1 MTVNRIAD
9 GVVVSL
15 AYTLTVD
22 GQVIDEAT
30 NADPLEYLHGADM
43 IVPGLEAVL
52 EGKQSGDK
60 VHVTL
65 PPDQAY
71 GDYDEDEI
79 EEIDRDEMAEADML
93 EEGMMVEV
101 EDEEGETYYAV
112 VAEITDSTVLLD
124 FNPPLAGK
132 TLTYDVEVLGMREA
146 TQVELEHGHPHSF
159 DDEDEE

>member
-1 MTVNRIAD
+1 MTVDRITD

-15 AYTLTVD
+15 AYSLTVD
-22 GQVIDEAT
+22 GQLVEQVGADE
-30 NADPLEYLHGADM
+30 PLEYLHGADM

-52 EGKQSGDK
+52 DGKQVGDK
-60 VHVTL
+60 LHVTL

-79 EEIDRDEMAEADML
+79 EEIDLDEMPESDVL

-101 EDEEGETYYAV
+101 EDEDGETYYAF
-112 VAEITDSTVLLD
+112 VAEITDDTVILD

-132 TLTYDVEVLGMREA
+132 TLTYDVEVLRLRQGTPE
-146 TQVELEHGHPHSF
+146 EIDHGHLHAF
-159 DDEDEE
+159 DDEE

>member
-15 AYTLTVD
+15 AYKLTVD
-22 GQVIDEAT
+22 GEVIDEAT

-52 EGKQSGDK
+52 AGKQSGDK

-71 GDYDEDEI
+71 GEYDDDEI
-79 EEIDRDEMAEADML
+79 EEIDRDEMPESDVL

-101 EDEEGETYYAV
+101 EDEDGETYYAF
-112 VAEITDSTVLLD
+112 VAEITDNTVLLD

-146 TQVELEHGHPHSF
+146 SQLELEHGHPHSF
-159 DDEDEE
+159 DDDHEE